1 MEKTYLF
8 HISGMHYKA
17 CVMLSEEEL
26 QDHPKVVSAAT
37 DMKTRTVRVTGDFGD
52 ASPEEVALQLTA
64 VLEKHGY
71 ALSVE
76 APERK
81 GVKWDEFAMAIPMA
95 AVLVGVFVLLQ
106 KIGIIDLVDT
116 SRVTYGTAFMI
127 GAVASLST
135 CMAMVGGLLLSM
147 SATFAKER
155 EGAMPHILFHVARII
170 AFFVL
175 GGVIGT
181 LGSSFHLGASG
192 IFGMSFVVGVVMLLL
207 GLNLLDTFR
216 FSGRFQLTLPMV
228 FSQKILGATR
238 TDHVLTPALIGV
250 ATFFL
255 PCGFTQ
261 SMQLYALSTGSFL
274 QGGLTMLF
282 FALGTFPVLALISIG
297 STGIGKKPRSGT
309 FFKTAGIIV
318 ILFALFNII
327 NSFVAIG
334 LLSPVFDF

>member
-1 MEKTYLF
+1 MEKTYSF
-8 HISGMHYKA
+8 HISGMHCKA

-26 QDHPKVVSAAT
+26 REQPKVVSAAT

-52 ASPEEVALQLTA
+52 ATPEEIARRLTIP
-64 VLEKHGY
+64 LEKHGY
-71 ALSVE
+71 TLSTE
-76 APERK
+76 ASKGR
-81 GVKWDEFAMAIPMA
+81 GVKWGEFASAVPMA

-106 KIGIIDLVDT
+106 KIGIIDLVDA
-116 SRVTYGTAFMI
+116 SRVTYGTAFVI

-147 SATFAKER
+147 SATFAKE
-155 EGAMPHILFHVARII
+155 GGGTKPHLLFHAARII
-170 AFFVL
+170 AFFLL
-175 GGVIGT
+175 GGVIGA
-181 LGSSFHLGASG
+181 LGASFRLGASG
-192 IFGMSFVVGVVMLLL
+192 IFAMSFAVGIVMLLL
-207 GLNLLDTFR
+207 GLNLLDIFR
-216 FSGRFQLTLPMV
+216 FSGRFQLTLPKAL
-228 FSQKILGATR
+228 SQKMLGATR
-238 TDHVLTPALIGV
+238 TDHALAPALIGA

-282 FALGTFPVLALISIG
+282 FALGTFPVLALISVG